1 MHNISICFEQ
11 NFWKM
16 ALLVVW
22 WKAEGC
28 WPFFNIFDGVSWRW
42 HQTLGGKKKPKQAVK
57 LTTHNFYVNM
67 SCSGR
72 EIFIRDFHYS
82 LGILFNIFERGQFR
96 ETAGNERRARSTFLN
111 WIICSSGRCQS
122 AVVANELIT
131 AFLEQN
137 QTFVAFCAFF
147 LFPLFPVCLF
157 FNLNWS
163 DKRKKKRSTRFCS
176 IQSNFHDK
184 FKMAVWFTVKILEA
198 SDSIWTCSIDLQNQI
213 NFGRS

>member
-1 MHNISICFEQ
+1 MKSRR
-11 NFWKM
+11 
-16 ALLVVW
+16 LLTL
-22 WKAEGC
+22 
-28 WPFFNIFDGVSWRW
+28 FQHLRWRLLTVASDTW
-42 HQTLGGKKKPKQAVK
+42 RKKKPKQAVK

-163 DKRKKKRSTRFCS
+163 DKRKKNGAHAFV
-176 IQSNFHDK
+176 QSNPVF
-184 FKMAVWFTVKILEA
+184 M
-198 SDSIWTCSIDLQNQI
+198 I
-213 NFGRS
+213 NSKWLYGSQLRS